1 MTELEKAFRAE
12 EKGFLDS
19 FIHSEE
25 DPTFE
30 EWVDFMDWQRL
41 ERVQE
46 WHELDETIDDIC
58 FYFNRR
64 FLENE

>member
-12 EKGFLDS
+12 EEGFLDS

-41 ERVQE
+41 ERVQDGTN
-46 WHELDETIDDIC
+46 WT
-58 FYFNRR
+58 RPR
-64 FLENE
+64 